1 MHHLPIGTL
10 RWYLV
15 NFRPGYQDPST
26 GHKSAVH
33 RRATVFDPSRKFLL
47 KRHWESCAYANHVRT
62 FLRVVIGGRPF
73 RARPTLR
80 LRQDSAVRHGG
91 QGVASTQSTTARVR
105 VLSSRS
111 FVGGDAGLEWIE
123 PKTGAKSKMNLS
135 SGFSYIRAITTME
148 ESTAS
153 LQPHRPSTRRQ
164 CCKDPQRSRSGRP

>member
-33 RRATVFDPSRKFLL
+33 RRATVSDPPHKFLL
-47 KRHWESCAYANHVRT
+47 ERHWESCAYANHVRT

-73 RARPTLR
+73 RARPALG

-91 QGVASTQSTTARVR
+91 QGVASTQSTIARVM

-111 FVGGDAGLEWIE
+111 LVGGDAGLE
-123 PKTGAKSKMNLS
+123 
-135 SGFSYIRAITTME
+135 
-148 ESTAS
+148 
-153 LQPHRPSTRRQ
+153 
-164 CCKDPQRSRSGRP
+164 